1 MINLQVFNKE
11 NIFISLKDL
20 DLSNNNIEEIDS
32 LMMGQFPNLKKLNL
46 SHNKIMNIKNM
57 NNDLLKFNRLEELDL
72 SFNNIKKINK
82 INIPSLK
89 SIKMTDNPISEGII
103 NFSELSYGADELVLE
118 NKNDIFN
125 FNYLKYDLNNAK
137 KIINIIFTY
146 VIEKDNKNNIL
157 EKVNFKMINKFII
170 KGFENVDFLINDTL
184 DTLIELDLKYN
195 NINDISIF
203 NNVKFNN
210 NLKELY
216 INDNIYFQKGF
227 NTLQKL
233 KNINIKMIY
242 MNKKD
247 E

>member
-1 MINLQVFNKE
+1 MK
-11 NIFISLKDL
+11 
-20 DLSNNNIEEIDS
+20 
-32 LMMGQFPNLKKLNL
+32 
-46 SHNKIMNIKNM
+46 
-57 NNDLLKFNRLEELDL
+57 
-72 SFNNIKKINK
+72 
-82 INIPSLK
+82 
-89 SIKMTDNPISEGII
+89 
-103 NFSELSYGADELVLE
+103 
-118 NKNDIFN
+118 
-125 FNYLKYDLNNAK
+125 NAK

-146 VIEKDNKNNIL
+146 IIEKDNINNIL

-227 NTLQKL
+227 NSFQKL
-233 KNINIKMIY
+233 ENINIKMINIKQKNDKFITKVIY
-242 MNKKD
+242 NTNNEINFIYDDLEFFKEELFLKSEKID
-247 E
+247 IEQSLLDNNINFFFEAIKNIN